1 MKLYSSALD
10 GPYNI
15 GRTIFIFLTSRYEPT
30 MGNWATRTQALPV
43 SAGRGKGTKTT
54 NETEYRAILDTL
66 LSDLLTVLYWPEWPG
81 AALLLVVASKLL
93 VSMSTWRKA
102 TATDSL
108 RREKLLRT

>member
-1 MKLYSSALD
+1 MKVYASALD

-15 GRTIFIFLTSRYEPT
+15 GRTVFVFLTSRYES
-30 MGNWATRTQALPV
+30 GLELATYTQDLSR

-93 VSMSTWRKA
+93 VSIST
-102 TATDSL
+102 
-108 RREKLLRT
+108 